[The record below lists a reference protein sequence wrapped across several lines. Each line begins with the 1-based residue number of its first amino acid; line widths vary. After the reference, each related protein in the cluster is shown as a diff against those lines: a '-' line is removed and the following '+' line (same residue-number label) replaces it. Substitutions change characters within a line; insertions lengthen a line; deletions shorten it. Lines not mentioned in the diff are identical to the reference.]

1 MIVPIVTPLNT
12 QSQPDLPA
20 LRRICDVQI
29 QAGIEV
35 IFVLGT
41 TGEFYG
47 LDQQQQRVVV
57 ETVLE
62 AVAGRVAVIAGISGH
77 STLASLQALREYQQL
92 GLAAYVSSTPY
103 FMSYSQGELLDHFRI
118 LADTAHAPLI
128 LYNYP
133 GRYRHRIEI
142 SSIRQLLEEKRVLG
156 IKDTEGDF
164 EYMQQLLELRK
175 AFPSFRV
182 FEGALPNLARSG
194 RLGLDGSVQAL
205 ANLLP
210 DECAALWQ
218 HINGQRWQLL
228 ETEVARMWTFHQELE
243 SVASFIR
250 AMKGCM
256 AMRQWCSAV
265 PAPPMRSLGL
275 QSLQRLRELM
285 DRTYPNRVHDSD

>member
-1 MIVPIVTPLNT
+1 MKPVEGMIVPIVTPLNE
-12 QSQPDLPA
+12 QLELDLPA
-20 LRRICDVQI
+20 LRRICEVQV

-47 LDQQQQRVVV
+47 LSPQQQRLVV

-77 STLASLQALREYQQL
+77 STLASLQALREYEQS

-118 LADTAHAPLI
+118 LADAAQAPLI

-142 SSIRQLLEEKRVLG
+142 NSIHQLLEEKRVFA

-210 DECAALWQ
+210 KECSTLWQ
-218 HINGQRWQLL
+218 HISSQRWQSLDA
-228 ETEVARMWTFHQELE
+228 EVARMWAFHQELE

-256 AMRQWCSAV
+256 AV
-265 PAPPMRSLGL
+265 
-275 QSLQRLRELM
+275 REW
-285 DRTYPNRVHDSD
+285 